1 MACWLSSTQ
10 LLWSFHWSCGLVKER
25 ASAAAAKAKPRF
37 TVKVPWRV
45 DVAQE
50 ASSTQVIDAIV
61 MSCYVTLMLQDLWND
76 SHCNPSNYRILDVTC
91 RAGWCFQTLPAFSK
105 LPLSWGAVVFWAIH
119 MEPDPISLW
128 KVVCMGNRSKLIL
141 VQADEIVIY
150 LWESWWISV
159 TLWSPW
165 SLSVQ
170 DGSVLT
176 S

>member
-50 ASSTQVIDAIV
+50 ASSTQVIDAMV

-105 LPLSWGAVVFWAIH
+105 LPLAWGAVVFLSNPYGTWPNLVVKSGLHGESFQTDLSSGRWNCNLLVRI
-119 MEPDPISLW
+119 MMNFCNSLESLEPF
-128 KVVCMGNRSKLIL
+128 RSG
-141 VQADEIVIY
+141 
-150 LWESWWISV
+150 WISF
-159 TLWSPW
+159 
-165 SLSVQ
+165 
-170 DGSVLT
+170 D
-176 S
+176 